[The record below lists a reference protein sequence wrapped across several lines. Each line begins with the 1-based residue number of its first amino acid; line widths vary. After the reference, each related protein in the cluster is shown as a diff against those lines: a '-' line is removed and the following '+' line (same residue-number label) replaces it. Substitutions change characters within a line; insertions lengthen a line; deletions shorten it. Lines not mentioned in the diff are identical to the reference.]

1 MNSVLCKLIVSFFL
15 LLQVPSFAATDAEVC
30 KALAGVDLAG
40 ATKSF
45 TSPAREPTKAEMT
58 LIEGANI
65 ELLEAT
71 MYSKGISI
79 VDADNDGIDD
89 YFAWNV
95 DGSGRYGTAEI
106 YSKSFLNK
114 WGQGVGI
121 LHDPRF
127 VRYAK
132 TNYLVITEDGSYE
145 GLSVRQIEK
154 SKSGELMT
162 RRVCQTK
169 VALVTASQCR
179 HSACKSLIR
188 EINNPE
194 TNQPY
199 INIEWPHK
207 YFTQA
212 GLQVFF
218 PSEPIEIDFD
228 NTKQPTKIW
237 KFGRED
243 YSYQYIY
250 WSLLGVG
257 ESEPSFQSSLRN
269 KDEGAYRRSVLPSKA
284 HDRLRRLMTQHS
296 AVLSSELGKKV
307 SLPTDGDFFHINI
320 NDRVYWVWELGGQP
334 WGDNM
339 HILYTRGNKSDYIGK
354 VSIKRKVELRPC
366 EADCIVT
373 D

>member
-1 MNSVLCKLIVSFFL
+1 MNSHPYKLFAIL
-15 LLQVPSFAATDAEVC
+15 LMLSWQLLAFAATDAEVC
-30 KALAGVDLAG
+30 KALSGQLLAGV
-40 ATKSF
+40 TKSF

-58 LIEGANI
+58 LIERANI
-65 ELLEAT
+65 ELLKAT

-95 DGSGRYGTAEI
+95 DGSGRYGDAEI
-106 YSKSFLNK
+106 YSRSFLKK
-114 WGQGVGI
+114 WAQGVVI

-127 VRYAK
+127 VRYANI
-132 TNYLVITEDGSYE
+132 NYLSITEDGSDE
-145 GLSVRQIEK
+145 GLSIRQIEK
-154 SKSGELMT
+154 SKTGELIT
-162 RRVCQTK
+162 RKVCETK
-169 VALVTASQCR
+169 VVLDAVSQCR

-207 YFTQA
+207 YFAQA

-228 NTKQPTKIW
+228 NTKQPIKIW

-243 YSYQYIY
+243 YVYQYID
-250 WSLLGVG
+250 WSLIGIG
-257 ESEPSFQSSLRN
+257 QSEPIVPRSLRN
-269 KDEGAYRRSVLPSKA
+269 IENPKTGSVLPDTR
-284 HDRLRRLMTQHS
+284 HDRLRN
-296 AVLSSELGKKV
+296 VLNQQSETLTKQIGQKT
-307 SLPTDGDFFHINI
+307 SLPAKGDFFHLVAN
-320 NDRVYWVWELGGQP
+320 NRVYWVWELGGQP
-334 WGDNM
+334 MGNDM
-339 HILYTRGNKSDYIGK
+339 HIVYTRGNKSDYIGK

-366 EADCIVT
+366 ETDCIVK